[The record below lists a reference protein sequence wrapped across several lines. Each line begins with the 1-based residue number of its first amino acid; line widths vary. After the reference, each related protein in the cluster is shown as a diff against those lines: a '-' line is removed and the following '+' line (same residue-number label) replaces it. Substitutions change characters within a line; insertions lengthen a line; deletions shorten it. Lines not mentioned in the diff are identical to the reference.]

1 MTCDEFEMEPHT
13 FLGDREW
20 RFKVR
25 DGDLKIQF
33 DVYDDSLQECL
44 KDNYDYIVDGIAAEI
59 TDRVNCMCDDGE
71 ITEEQKQIFNAVMLK
86 VIG

>member
-1 MTCDEFEMEPHT
+1 MTADEFDMEPHT
-13 FLGDREW
+13 FMGGHEW

-71 ITEEQKQIFNAVMLK
+71 ITEEQRQIFNAVMLK